1 MLLRATVLG
10 ATVCLLLTAS
20 ARAETYNAYAGPNTW
35 GPAVQVKGHVGS
47 VTYTITYSAV
57 GNTSVIGEVTY
68 QGPGGQVTKH
78 FNGSITFT
86 TGRVVGAPT
95 VRFRGI
101 PFGSAV
107 RVTVSP

>member
-1 MLLRATVLG
+1 MFFRVPVLA
-10 ATVCLLLTAS
+10 ATVCLLLTVS

-35 GPAVQVKGHVGS
+35 GPALQLNHIGS
-47 VTYTITYSAV
+47 VTYTISYSAL
-57 GNTSVIGEVTY
+57 GKTSVIGEVTY
-68 QGPGGQVTKH
+68 EGPGGQVTKQ

-86 TGRVVGAPT
+86 TGRVVAAIK
-95 VRFRGI
+95 VRFKGT